1 MQITRDKQQNRNK
14 ATGSKAADSN
24 LRTIWNPRIP
34 TVIRKEHPKCFP
46 EMRRSDWKPPPHT
59 GAVLGR
65 NIVPCLAPSK
75 SAKRTPRK
83 IQRTPRATRER
94 KGSNNKH
101 FKRKNSQ
108 ELNPVKHTQRKA
120 RSFKE
125 ESKKNGSKTIKS
137 QIAYNNSVCAT
148 RKGPKNTPG
157 NEPPRPLKERQENPK
172 KGTKS
177 AQGKQEKGKANK
189 KTIQKPKKTS
199 GIKNDFY
206 AT

>member
-125 ESKKNGSKTIKS
+125 EFKRFKNHKKS
-137 QIAYNNSVCAT
+137 NS
-148 RKGPKNTPG
+148 
-157 NEPPRPLKERQENPK
+157 
-172 KGTKS
+172 
-177 AQGKQEKGKANK
+177 
-189 KTIQKPKKTS
+189 I
-199 GIKNDFY
+199 
-206 AT
+206 

>member
-1 MQITRDKQQNRNK
+1 MESQN
-14 ATGSKAADSN
+14 S
-24 LRTIWNPRIP
+24 

-125 ESKKNGSKTIKS
+125 EFKKNSSKTIKS
-137 QIAYNNSVCAT
+137 QITYNNSVCAT
-148 RKGPKNTPG
+148 SSFFAHTGRNVAPPPVQGGPR
-157 NEPPRPLKERQENPK
+157 EPQERSKERP
-172 KGTKS
+172 GR
-177 AQGKQEKGKANK
+177 QEKGK
-189 KTIQKPKKTS
+189 S
-199 GIKNDFY
+199 
-206 AT
+206 

>member
-1 MQITRDKQQNRNK
+1 MESQN
-14 ATGSKAADSN
+14 S
-24 LRTIWNPRIP
+24 

-94 KGSNNKH
+94 K
-101 FKRKNSQ
+101 

-125 ESKKNGSKTIKS
+125 EFKKNSSKTIKS
-137 QIAYNNSVCAT
+137 QITYNNSVCAT
-148 RKGPKNTPG
+148 SSFFAHTGRNVAPPPVQGGPREPQDKAQRTPRAINRLAPSRSAKRTPRKVQRAPRASKRRGRQQKNNT
-157 NEPPRPLKERQENPK
+157 E
-172 KGTKS
+172 
-177 AQGKQEKGKANK
+177 
-189 KTIQKPKKTS
+189 TIE
-199 GIKNDFY
+199 
-206 AT
+206 